1 MIFFNQQGVKCQTEM
16 EFESPSLPGLGP
28 HNDRGF
34 GVFAC
39 PHPRFRELDFCRSK
53 SGSSTI
59 TIKDVDR
66 YMEDLTRPS
75 KHQKKSKEKKVVETI
90 EETASKEVAGIDT
103 NAKEED
109 SEQVKEDV
117 EDEMEADI
125 SALEIFKPVEKP
137 TFGKPDALDEEAE
150 DLNESEDI
158 PEVEKLGPKLSYTP
172 QDEGEVSE
180 MRSAEVS
187 GKYIKLFSRQ

>member
-1 MIFFNQQGVKCQTEM
+1 M
-16 EFESPSLPGLGP
+16 EFESPSLAGLGHHILPGLGP

-39 PHPRFRELDFCRSK
+39 PHPRFRELDFCRPK

-75 KHQKKSKEKKVVETI
+75 KHLKKSKEKKVVETI
-90 EETASKEVAGIDT
+90 EETASKEVTGIDT

-137 TFGKPDALDEEAE
+137 TYAKPVSLDEEAE

-187 GKYIKLFSRQ
+187 GDFEFEPQLFSR